1 MLAVQMYG
9 VPPDGCATDKGS
21 NKGEATEGVILED
34 IYPSASALFA
44 CFSVEQNN
52 SLQEVQ
58 MLYQQLIVRVFRIE
72 LPSKKKKK
80 KRLWNEC

>member
-1 MLAVQMYG
+1 MPQTNEMAII
-9 VPPDGCATDKGS
+9 TDDHRFE
-21 NKGEATEGVILED
+21 GEATEGVILED

-58 MLYQQLIVRVFRIE
+58 MLYQQLIVMMFPIDACE
-72 LPSKKKKK
+72 LPI
-80 KRLWNEC
+80 R